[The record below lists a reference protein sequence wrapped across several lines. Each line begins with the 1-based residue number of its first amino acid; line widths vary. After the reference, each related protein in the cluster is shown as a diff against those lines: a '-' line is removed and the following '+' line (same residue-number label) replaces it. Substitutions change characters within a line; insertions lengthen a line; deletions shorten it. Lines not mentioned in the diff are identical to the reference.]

1 MPFDP
6 LPEGGEEEEDEESKG
21 STVGLS
27 VRLPLLRRAPE
38 VMAMGELETEW
49 ATDGMR
55 AAAATAVVLGLVVVA
70 AAQVAVALLAEVSTG
85 LSDLLPL
92 FGFCFFGGEREK

>member
-6 LPEGGEEEEDEESKG
+6 LLEGGEEEEDEESKG

-49 ATDGMR
+49 TTDGMR
-55 AAAATAVVLGLVVVA
+55 AAAATAVLGLVVVV

-85 LSDLLPL
+85 LSDLLPF